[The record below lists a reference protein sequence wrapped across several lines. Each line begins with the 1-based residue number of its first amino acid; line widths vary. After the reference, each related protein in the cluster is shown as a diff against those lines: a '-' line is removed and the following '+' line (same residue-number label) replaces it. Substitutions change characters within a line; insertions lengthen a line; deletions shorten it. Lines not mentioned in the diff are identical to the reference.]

1 MAEAVMMEKLGD
13 GMKAIKIYMETI
25 KKIDSK
31 RITDQIKMIID
42 EDWRVGKVNDFD
54 QLQLFDNTLNLACE
68 IAAKKEGDAG

>member
-31 RITDQIKMIID
+31 RITDQIKMNY

>member
-31 RITDQIKMIID
+31 RITDQIKMIIG

-54 QLQLFDNTLNLACE
+54 QL
-68 IAAKKEGDAG
+68 